1 LVELVQEL
9 TERFTFE
16 LASDGLSD
24 EGRQA
29 AASGTLAS
37 SNGKLV
43 GNADGKLF
51 GGLSHSGILLE

>member
-16 LASDGLSD
+16 LASDSLSD
-24 EGRQA
+24 EGGEA
-29 AASGTLAS
+29 AASGPPAGS
-37 SNGKLV
+37 DGELV

-51 GGLSHSGILLE
+51 SSLGHARILLK